1 MHELAPDAAIREV
14 LIPSPYVASL
24 GRVSAA
30 VVAALRLGLTQ
41 GGVVS
46 LSAGTGEQCFTPAE
60 VARVNSVLQAAQRE
74 HVTMIVSTGDSGA
87 ATTASW
93 KSRTRTRAR
102 YTPITAGVEGL
113 RPVRIDP
120 PSLVMLDVCLPGISG
135 FEICR
140 ELREQC
146 GAELPIILVSGTRVD
161 ALDRSAG
168 LLIGCDDFLVKPVDP
183 NELLARVRRL
193 LGRSAPRRTRAA
205 SREYGLTRRELAVLQ
220 QLASGLRQA
229 EIAAELVISPKT
241 VATHVQHILTKLGV
255 HSGAQAVAFAHDN
268 DLLAMTTPPAHRS
281 L

>member
-1 MHELAPDAAIREV
+1 
-14 LIPSPYVASL
+14 
-24 GRVSAA
+24 
-30 VVAALRLGLTQ
+30 
-41 GGVVS
+41 
-46 LSAGTGEQCFTPAE
+46 
-60 VARVNSVLQAAQRE
+60 
-74 HVTMIVSTGDSGA
+74 
-87 ATTASW
+87 
-93 KSRTRTRAR
+93 
-102 YTPITAGVEGL
+102 
-113 RPVRIDP
+113 
-120 PSLVMLDVCLPGISG
+120 MLDVCLPGISG

-140 ELREQC
+140 ELREHC
-146 GAELPIILVSGTRVD
+146 GSELPIILVSGTRVD

-193 LGRSAPRRTRAA
+193 LGRSAPRRPRAA

-268 DLLAMTTPPAHRS
+268 DLLAMTTPPARRS
-281 L
+281 LKPLGGDPRPDGEGDPVAPSSDVDTA

>member
-1 MHELAPDAAIREV
+1 M
-14 LIPSPYVASL
+14 S
-24 GRVSAA
+24 GQ
-30 VVAALRLGLTQ
+30 LR
-41 GGVVS
+41 
-46 LSAGTGEQCFTPAE
+46 
-60 VARVNSVLQAAQRE
+60 
-74 HVTMIVSTGDSGA
+74 
-87 ATTASW
+87 
-93 KSRTRTRAR
+93 
-102 YTPITAGVEGL
+102 TAGDCESRSLLIVDDDDGFRSFVVTTLAWVDLGVTL
-113 RPVRIDP
+113 REAASGEDALLLARIDP

-193 LGRSAPRRTRAA
+193 LGRSAPQRTRAA
-205 SREYGLTRRELAVLQ
+205 SREYGLTRRELTVLQ

-229 EIAAELVISPKT
+229 EIAAELLISPKT
-241 VATHVQHILTKLGV
+241 VASHVQHILTKLGV

-268 DLLAMTTPPAHRS
+268 DLLALATPPARRS
-281 L
+281 V